1 MLCYLQGKGSS
12 PISQLSFK
20 TLSIDLAPGIEPTTV
35 SLLLV
40 QSSALSTELLRAPGI
55 EPTTVSLLLVQ
66 SSALPTELLRRG
78 SNKKLQPSFKDF
90 SKNTFDFQ
98 QPPIFHIL
106 QKNAHSESIL
116 TEI

>member
-40 QSSALSTELLRAPGI
+40 QSSAL
-55 EPTTVSLLLVQ
+55 
-66 SSALPTELLRRG
+66 PTELLRG

>member
-20 TLSIDLAPGIEPTTV
+20 ILSIDL
-35 SLLLV
+35 
-40 QSSALSTELLRAPGI
+40 APGI

-78 SNKKLQPSFKDF
+78 SNKKLQPSFEDF